1 MTLNKTNLKLTFY
14 RLIISDDSIMTLKT
28 ISMKNATMT
37 NFKNIFRTLI
47 IPKLL
52 CLFILNFNYSF
63 AQSTDSLIVIGQR
76 YTIHSK
82 MLNENR
88 NYSVY
93 LPSSYKNSP
102 DKEYIVAYVLDGE
115 RSTFFEV
122 SGIAQSMHSNY
133 NLKLQ
138 IPELIIVSIENTN
151 RTRDYTPT
159 NSLNYLDRE
168 NIAAFKSSGKANG
181 FMNFIDKEL
190 MPEINK
196 SYRTAPQSMIIGH
209 SMGGLF
215 ALHCLLE
222 NPKLFSYYLLIDP
235 SWFWDHNY
243 IGKRG
248 KEILEKRTDLKA
260 RIFIGLANNFHEDKR
275 HYKWGKQFYT
285 LLKKNKSRDLKVDL
299 KYFEDEKHLTV
310 TIPATYYGLRS
321 IFQPY
326 EIDINEVTKDPN
338 ILAKYNAKI
347 YKELFFETKP
357 DENFVNTIGY
367 VALYDRQLPD
377 IAVSIFESNTKNYPQ
392 SINVWDSLADAYI
405 AKGYIE
411 KAKMCYVKILELSPN
426 DSNAKKKLE
435 ELNKK

>member
-1 MTLNKTNLKLTFY
+1 MCKNT
-14 RLIISDDSIMTLKT
+14 II
-28 ISMKNATMT
+28 AT
-37 NFKNIFRTLI
+37 
-47 IPKLL
+47 LL
-52 CLFILNFNYSF
+52 CLFFLSFKSF
-63 AQSTDSLIVIGQR
+63 AQSTDSLITVGKR

-82 MLNENR
+82 ILNEKR
-88 NYSVY
+88 TYSIY
-93 LPSSYKNSP
+93 LPPSYKSHS
-102 DKEYIVAYVLDGE
+102 DKKYIVAYVLDGE
-115 RSTFFEV
+115 RSTFLEV
-122 SGIAQSMHSNY
+122 SGIAQSMHSSY

-159 NSLNYLDRE
+159 NSLNYLEKED
-168 NIAAFKSSGKANG
+168 ITAFKSSGKANA

-190 MPEINK
+190 MPQINK
-196 SYRTAPQSMIIGH
+196 SYRTASQNMIIGH

-222 NPKLFSYYLLIDP
+222 NPKMFSYYLLIDP

-248 KEILEKRTDLKA
+248 KEILEKRADLKA
-260 RIFIGLANNFHEDKR
+260 RIFIALANNLLDDKR
-275 HYKWGKQFYT
+275 HFEWGQQFYN
-285 LLKKNKSRDLKVDL
+285 LLKNNKSPNLKVDL

-310 TIPATYYGLRS
+310 TIPATYYGLRY

-338 ILAKYNAKI
+338 ILANYNSKI

-367 VALYDRQLPD
+367 VALYDRQIPD
-377 IAVSIFESNTKNYPQ
+377 IAVSIFEINTKNYPQ
-392 SINVWDSLADAYI
+392 SLNVWDSLADAYI
-405 AKGYIE
+405 VKGFIE
-411 KAKMCYVKILELSPN
+411 KAKMCYKKILDLSP
-426 DSNAKKKLE
+426 SNSDAKSKLE
-435 ELNKK
+435 KLNK